1 MQQISEI
8 HDFISEMTSNATE
21 DELIFLLGDFNMF
34 IQPMN
39 LKTKQ
44 IIQSQNS
51 HANQLKLNPKCT

>member
-39 LKTKQ
+39 L
-44 IIQSQNS
+44 
-51 HANQLKLNPKCT
+51 